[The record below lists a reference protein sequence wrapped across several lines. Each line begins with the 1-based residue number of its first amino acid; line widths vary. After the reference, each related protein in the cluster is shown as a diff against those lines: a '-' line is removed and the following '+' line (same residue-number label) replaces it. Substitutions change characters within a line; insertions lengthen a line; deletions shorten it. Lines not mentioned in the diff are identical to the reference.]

1 MHYTVVYQPQ
11 LFPKT
16 IFVVIAQHLPVTEK
30 KVSGSIVRLYNH
42 NQLIG
47 INLFDVPD
55 TVTQSSTAG
64 IQRNLTLQIRDYLRP
79 ILLSDGL
86 DVDQYHSGF
95 VYGEIVAIDVHPESE
110 HLQVCHVNIAS
121 KTIQV
126 VTNSTKVKPL
136 HHVVVALPGGML
148 LDGSVI
154 QEGMMNKVLSQGMF
168 CSEKTLGIHPEIQ
181 VGVCIFQPPTKIG
194 SDFYGRS

>member
-1 MHYTVVYQPQ
+1 MHFTVVYQPQ

-30 KVSGSIVRLYNH
+30 KVNGSIVRLYHH

-47 INLFDVPD
+47 INIFEVPES
-55 TVTQSSTAG
+55 VTQSSHAG
-64 IQRNLTLQIRDYLRP
+64 IQRNLTLELRDYVRP
-79 ILLSDGL
+79 ILRTDGL

-95 VYGEIVAIDVHPESE
+95 VYGEIVALDVHPESD
-110 HLQVCHVNIAS
+110 HLQVCQVNIAA
-121 KTIQV
+121 KIIQV
-126 VTNSTKVKPL
+126 VTNSTKVKVL
-136 HHVVVALPGGML
+136 HHIVVALPGAML
-148 LDGSVI
+148 LDGYVI

-168 CSEKTLGIHPEIQ
+168 CSEKTLGISPETQ
-181 VGVCIFQPPTKIG
+181 VGVVIFHPPTKIG